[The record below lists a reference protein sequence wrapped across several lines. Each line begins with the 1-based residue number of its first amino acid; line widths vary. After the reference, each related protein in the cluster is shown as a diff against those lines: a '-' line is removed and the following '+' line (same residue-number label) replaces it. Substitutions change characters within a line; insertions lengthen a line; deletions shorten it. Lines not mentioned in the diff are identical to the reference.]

1 MEAYGS
7 STVVYLARNKLLT
20 KKFLDKGY
28 PPNSISRAPTEI
40 TSVLQEIGPTDKP
53 FFLFCL

>member
-7 STVVYLARNKLLT
+7 STVVYLAQNKLLT

-28 PPNSISRAPTEI
+28 PPNSISRTPTEI
-40 TSVLQEIGPTDKP
+40 TSVLWEIAPTDKP
-53 FFLFCL
+53 SFLFCL